1 MPGSAES
8 LTSSPRTPLFQSDA
22 VVLVN
27 GVVDT
32 GAAGLDVSG
41 FRRLTG
47 RIYNDRA
54 GSLTFYFSDD
64 GSTWEATADVTTAT
78 VASTPLDYDQ
88 IVVAHFARVKWTN
101 GAVGATT
108 VTHITVDG
116 VAE

>member
-1 MPGSAES
+1 MPGSAEA
-8 LTSSPRTPLFQSDA
+8 LINSPRTPLFRSDA
-22 VVLVN
+22 VVLVAD
-27 GVVDT
+27 VVDT
-32 GAAGLDVSG
+32 GAVGLDISG
-41 FRRLTG
+41 FRRLVG

-54 GSLTFYFSDD
+54 GTLTFFFSDD
-64 GSTWEATADVTTAT
+64 GTTWEAAADVTTST

-88 IVVAHFARVKWTN
+88 VCYTHFARVKWTN